1 MKKQSPKGLTFSTP
15 VVAATSLRRSA
26 GGERF
31 VGRDGDINASS
42 KSDLLKQTAA
52 FIQAVAATGAVSEP
66 EAVSKEQLI
75 TAHQQ
80 MMTAA
85 YTDKS
90 AHKELG
96 EVMADELY
104 QAANREGF
112 GRRFL
117 AKQTLGQGQVP
128 RTYMRMKNVTAAIST
143 SATQVHTQIVRDNLL
158 TPPEFYIQGRPFVEQ
173 KDIVTATGDVLEE
186 KFVEATESFGVQEDR
201 TWRNLAQQT
210 VGIDNDPVT
219 FFGSMTAG
227 GLMNLRNQVS
237 RWNLPVAYW
246 LVANDIW
253 NDIVGDASFQAV
265 IDPVS
270 KHELLLTGQLGVIY
284 GMTVISDAF
293 RHPQHRVLEQG
304 EMWCIADAVNH
315 GMMTD
320 RGGIESSPI
329 DVTVEGIPGRG
340 WHMVEMI
347 SMVVANARSVVRGRR
362 I

>member
-1 MKKQSPKGLTFSTP
+1 MSKKHVKGLTFSTP
-15 VVAATSLRRSA
+15 VVASSLRREA
-26 GGERF
+26 GADRF
-31 VGRDGDINASS
+31 VGANGEINAGG

-52 FIQAVAATGAVSEP
+52 FLAMVANTGAVTEEVAASA
-66 EAVSKEQLI
+66 EAQANARRE
-75 TAHQQ
+75 

-85 YTDKS
+85 YTDKA
-90 AHKELG
+90 AHKQLG

-104 QAANREGF
+104 LAANREGF
-112 GRRFL
+112 ARRFM

-128 RTYMRMKNVTAAIST
+128 RVYMRNKNLTAAVGT
-143 SATQVHTQIVRDNLL
+143 GAVQTHTQIVRDNLY

-186 KFVEATESFGVQEDR
+186 KFVEATEALGVQEDR
-201 TWRNLAQQT
+201 TWKSLALQM
-210 VGIDNDPVT
+210 VGVDNDPVT
-219 FFGSMTAG
+219 FFGTMTAG
-227 GLMNLRNQVS
+227 GLMALRNQVS
-237 RWNLPVAYW
+237 RWNLPVEYW

-284 GMTVISDAF
+284 GMTVISDAY
-293 RHPQHRVLEQG
+293 RHPQHRVLSQG
-304 EMWCIADAVNH
+304 EMFCIASPVNH

-329 DVTVEGIPGRG
+329 DVSIEGIPGRG
-340 WHMVEMI
+340 WHMVEMV
-347 SMVVANARSVVRGRR
+347 SMVIANSRSVVRGLRV
-362 I
+362 

>member
-1 MKKQSPKGLTFSTP
+1 MKHSIKGLTFSTP
-15 VVAATSLRRSA
+15 VVAATALNRGRGS
-26 GGERF
+26 ERF
-31 VGRDGDINASS
+31 VASNGDLNASS
-42 KSDLLKQTAA
+42 KKDLLQQAAA
-52 FIQAVAATGAVSEP
+52 FLTLASQTGAVPEA
-66 EAVSKEQLI
+66 EAVSAEALAK
-75 TAHQQ
+75 AHKQ

-85 YTDKS
+85 TQDPT

-112 GRRFL
+112 ARRFL
-117 AKQTLGQGQVP
+117 AKQTLGQGQTP
-128 RTYMRMKNVTAAIST
+128 RVHMRMKNVTAAIST
-143 SATQVHTQIVRDNLL
+143 SATQTHTQLVRDNLY
-158 TPPEFYIQGRPFVEQ
+158 TPPEFYNQTRPFVEM

-186 KFVEATESFGVQEDR
+186 KFVEATEGMGVQEDR
-201 TWRNLAQQT
+201 TWRNLCLQT

-219 FFGSMTAG
+219 FFGSMTAS

-253 NDIVGDASFQAV
+253 NDIVGDSSFQQV

-284 GMTVISDAF
+284 GMTVISDAY
-293 RHPQHRVLEQG
+293 RHPQHRVIDQG

-329 DVTVEGIPGRG
+329 DVSIEGIPGRG
-340 WHMVEMI
+340 WHMVALL
-347 SMVVANARSVVRGRR
+347 SMVVANSRSVVRGRR
-362 I
+362 V